1 MVPDAKTTC
10 LGLEYFCSK
19 TDKLWNLS
27 DKDLIK
33 QASGELE
40 YLGLAESRNVVGGK
54 VVRVE
59 NAYPIYDKGY
69 QSKINI
75 VRNYLR
81 RLDNLQVIGR
91 GGMHKYNNQD
101 HAMMT
106 GILAAKN
113 VIEKRFDLW
122 KVSVDA
128 KYTEKTESEG
138 NFGLRSVPKRV

>member
-1 MVPDAKTTC
+1 M
-10 LGLEYFCSK
+10 
-19 TDKLWNLS
+19 
-27 DKDLIK
+27 
-33 QASGELE
+33 
-40 YLGLAESRNVVGGK
+40 VGGK